1 MANPSPGGTLGGVCG
16 GLAASEKAGDEVEDD
31 HLEEN
36 GASDL
41 KPARPSLL
49 LLLLLLLVCLLL
61 RGGRRGGLLR
71 RLGFGRHRWIS
82 KLQYAR
88 GDTERNAQ
96 LDQHRFSVRVPR
108 VLRRRIRSRTE

>member
-49 LLLLLLLVCLLL
+49 LLLLLVCLLL
-61 RGGRRGGLLR
+61 RGGRRGSLLR

-108 VLRRRIRSRTE
+108 VLQRRRSRAE